1 MTNCRRSIRTKLV
14 VILSILTCFL
24 FACSSQER
32 GAPLSIVSVNNDTQE
47 NFQEKLSCA
56 NEQAA
61 IVENAGVY
69 SRKISTSS
77 EMAQLYFDQ
86 GLRLTFSFYFPEA
99 LASFNAALCFDPDN
113 AMVQWGR
120 ALAIGPNPNSRYGRA
135 KDDPEGLGK
144 AALASAK
151 EKIKKNPNAYSAV
164 EVGLIEALAVLFDT
178 DTYTSREARSQAF
191 IVATQDLYA
200 QYPQDLEVAFLA
212 ADAIMMATPWQYFS
226 PRDGSPINQGDKAQE
241 IIEKA
246 LSIEPG
252 HPGLTHLHIHLME
265 NSIAPQQAE
274 ASADRLESLTPKAGH
289 MVHMPGHI
297 YMRVGR
303 YQDAILTNERSL
315 EADKYFAEVW
325 GEREF
330 PGGLTYGLSHRGH
343 AGHATNFIHWA
354 AVLQGNSARA
364 IPAAKQM
371 AESVSENR
379 ITTGGGQRAIA
390 TYWMTLRMFGRWDDI
405 LALQSPPQNTPYLL
419 GMWHFMRGSAL
430 LRKGDVENAEQA
442 LVRLRG
448 IQSDPKLKTL
458 RVVVNSAGDLLSIAQ
473 HTLAGDIAQ
482 RKGDIRSAISEYKQA
497 ILIQDQLRY
506 MEPPDWLQST
516 RLSLGQLY
524 LSLKRFSDAELI
536 FNEDLNLLQENGWAL
551 YGLLASM
558 RGQNKAGPAADAERR
573 FKRAWQYA
581 DININ
586 TAYF

>member
-1 MTNCRRSIRTKLV
+1 
-14 VILSILTCFL
+14 
-24 FACSSQER
+24 
-32 GAPLSIVSVNNDTQE
+32 
-47 NFQEKLSCA
+47 
-56 NEQAA
+56 
-61 IVENAGVY
+61 
-69 SRKISTSS
+69 
-77 EMAQLYFDQ
+77 
-86 GLRLTFSFYFPEA
+86 
-99 LASFNAALCFDPDN
+99 
-113 AMVQWGR
+113 
-120 ALAIGPNPNSRYGRA
+120 
-135 KDDPEGLGK
+135 
-144 AALASAK
+144 
-151 EKIKKNPNAYSAV
+151 
-164 EVGLIEALAVLFDT
+164 
-178 DTYTSREARSQAF
+178 
-191 IVATQDLYA
+191 
-200 QYPQDLEVAFLA
+200 
-212 ADAIMMATPWQYFS
+212 
-226 PRDGSPINQGDKAQE
+226 
-241 IIEKA
+241 
-246 LSIEPG
+246 
-252 HPGLTHLHIHLME
+252 
-265 NSIAPQQAE
+265 
-274 ASADRLESLTPKAGH
+274 
-289 MVHMPGHI
+289 
-297 YMRVGR
+297 
-303 YQDAILTNERSL
+303 
-315 EADKYFAEVW
+315 
-325 GEREF
+325 
-330 PGGLTYGLSHRGH
+330 
-343 AGHATNFIHWA
+343 
-354 AVLQGNSARA
+354 
-364 IPAAKQM
+364 M